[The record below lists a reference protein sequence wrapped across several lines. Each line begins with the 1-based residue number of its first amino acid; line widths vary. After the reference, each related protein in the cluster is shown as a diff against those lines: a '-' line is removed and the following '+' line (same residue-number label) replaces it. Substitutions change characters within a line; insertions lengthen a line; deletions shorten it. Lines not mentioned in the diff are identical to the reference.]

1 MARIK
6 PTNMISFLLSCMNG
20 QTTGNN
26 QEIEPTELKKKIDN
40 HENIFILDVRTP
52 QEYEAWKLSY
62 ENHQNPKLIPVDRL
76 FMNDPNLLKEIP
88 KDQEIVT
95 LCAHGNRS
103 MMAARLLNQLGYNVK
118 SVRGGMAGWNKV
130 YDVAEVP
137 VPIEAPFRIWQIR
150 RISKGCMGYIVSSK
164 EDKTA
169 AAIDP
174 SREIYEAFLS
184 VASEN
189 DLKIIKVIDTH
200 QHADHVSGVAKL
212 TSAIARQ
219 GNAEAFACFSS
230 LEEYNSENTEIRI
243 HYLKDGDNIEI
254 SPRISL
260 GVIHT
265 PGHTNGSMSF
275 LLSSTND
282 TDANKHTE
290 EKSPVS
296 YLFTGDTLFV
306 DSVGRPDLREEA
318 KKYAELLYQTYHQKI
333 VNLPEN
339 TLVLPAHFNATS
351 IALKHAEPISE
362 TIGSLK
368 KKIKL
373 LSMNEDEFVH
383 QVTDTL
389 PSRPMNYKTIIEI
402 NKRILPFDDMQMPDL
417 EAGPNSCA
425 VSLEPK

>member
-1 MARIK
+1 
-6 PTNMISFLLSCMNG
+6 MNG

-296 YLFTGDTLFV
+296 CLFTGDTLFV

>member
-1 MARIK
+1 
-6 PTNMISFLLSCMNG
+6 MISFLLSCMNG

-130 YDVAEVP
+130 YDVAEVR

-296 YLFTGDTLFV
+296 CLFTGDTLFV

-373 LSMNEDEFVH
+373 LSMNEDDFVH

>member
-1 MARIK
+1 
-6 PTNMISFLLSCMNG
+6 MISFLLSCMNG
-20 QTTGNN
+20 QRTGNN

-76 FMNDPNLLKEIP
+76 LMNDPNLLREIP

-130 YDVAEVP
+130 YDIAEVP
-137 VPIEAPFRIWQIR
+137 VPVEAPFRIWQIR

-164 EDKTA
+164 EDRTA

-184 VASEN
+184 VAREN
-189 DLKIIKVIDTH
+189 DLKIAKVIDTH

-212 TSAIARQ
+212 ASAITKE
-219 GNAEAFACFSS
+219 GNVEALACFSS

-243 HYLKDGDNIEI
+243 NYMKNGDKVEI

-260 GVIHT
+260 EVIHT

-275 LLSSTND
+275 LVESSND
-282 TDANKHTE
+282 TDPNKGKE
-290 EKSPVS
+290 EKSQG

-318 KKYAELLYQTYHQKI
+318 NKYATLLYQTYHQKI

-339 TLVLPAHFNATS
+339 TLILPAHFNATS

-383 QVTDTL
+383 HVTDTL
-389 PSRPMNYKTIIEI
+389 PSRPMNYRTIIEI

-425 VSLEPK
+425 VSVEPK

>member
-1 MARIK
+1 
-6 PTNMISFLLSCMNG
+6 MNG

-76 FMNDPNLLKEIP
+76 FMNDPDLLKAIP

-212 TSAIARQ
+212 ASAITKE

-243 HYLKDGDNIEI
+243 HYIKNGDFIEI

-260 GVIHT
+260 EAIHT

-275 LLSSTND
+275 LVKSTND
-282 TDANKHTE
+282 IDANNNNA
-290 EKSPVS
+290 VS

-318 KKYAELLYQTYHQKI
+318 KKSAELLYQTYHQKI
-333 VNLPEN
+333 VKLPET
-339 TLVLPAHFNATS
+339 TLVLPAHFNGAA
-351 IALKHAEPISE
+351 IALKHAEAISE

-383 QVTDTL
+383 HVTDTL

-402 NKRILPFDDMQMPDL
+402 NKRMLPFDDMQMPDL

-425 VSLEPK
+425 VSAEPK

>member
-1 MARIK
+1 
-6 PTNMISFLLSCMNG
+6 MNG

-130 YDVAEVP
+130 YDVAEVR

-296 YLFTGDTLFV
+296 CLFTGDTLFV

>member
-1 MARIK
+1 
-6 PTNMISFLLSCMNG
+6 MISFLLSCMNG
-20 QTTGNN
+20 QRTGNN

-76 FMNDPNLLKEIP
+76 LMNDPNLLREIP

-130 YDVAEVP
+130 YDIAEVP
-137 VPIEAPFRIWQIR
+137 VPVEAPFRIWQIR

-164 EDKTA
+164 EDRTA
-169 AAIDP
+169 AVIDP

-184 VASEN
+184 VAREN
-189 DLKIIKVIDTH
+189 DLKIAKVIDTH

-212 TSAIARQ
+212 ASAITKE
-219 GNAEAFACFSS
+219 GNVEALACFSS

-243 HYLKDGDNIEI
+243 NYMKNGDKVEI

-260 GVIHT
+260 EVIHT

-275 LLSSTND
+275 LVESSND
-282 TDANKHTE
+282 TDPNKGKE
-290 EKSPVS
+290 EKSQG

-318 KKYAELLYQTYHQKI
+318 NKYATLLYQTYHQKI

-339 TLVLPAHFNATS
+339 TLILPAHFNATS

-373 LSMNEDEFVH
+373 LSMNEVEFVH
-383 QVTDTL
+383 HVTDTL
-389 PSRPMNYKTIIEI
+389 PSRPMNYRTIIEI

-425 VSLEPK
+425 VSGEPK